1 MVDSNLPK
9 QLRIK
14 TGSLKRIHKE
24 FISYQKEEIQQR
36 KKIDKM
42 KADGIDEWTVRKQVG
57 SILNS

>member
-14 TGSLKRIHKE
+14 TGSLKRTYKE
-24 FISYQKEEIQQR
+24 YLSYEKEEIQQR

-42 KADGIDEWTVRKQVG
+42 KADGIDEWTVRKQV
-57 SILNS
+57 LY